1 MKLINNS
8 KNTVRLINSSKNK
21 LNSKINWLYNLFPN
35 ATLERERERERE
47 SWHEKMQS
55 NKRQRMLAAPT
66 HLKFKFIKKKI
77 NIS

>member
-47 SWHEKMQS
+47 RVGMRRC
-55 NKRQRMLAAPT
+55 NP
-66 HLKFKFIKKKI
+66 IKGKEC
-77 NIS
+77 

>member
-35 ATLERERERERE
+35 ATLERERERE
-47 SWHEKMQS
+47 SWHVKMQS

-66 HLKFKFIKKKI
+66 HLKFKFIKKKN

>member
-35 ATLERERERERE
+35 ATLKRERERERVG
-47 SWHEKMQS
+47 MRRC
-55 NKRQRMLAAPT
+55 NP
-66 HLKFKFIKKKI
+66 IKGKEC
-77 NIS
+77 